1 MSGLSPGKLAGID
14 YGTVRI
20 GVAITDPDRTMA
32 FPFESYTRR
41 NERLDD
47 DYFRSL
53 AESERIV
60 KFVVGL
66 PIHLDGRMSE
76 KAVEAQKFGTRLAE
90 ITGRP
95 VEYMDERFTSVEA
108 GGYLREA
115 KMTSKKRKARVDKI
129 AAQILLTHYL
139 ERGCIGTETPES
151 LDDADEKSL

>member
-1 MSGLSPGKLAGID
+1 MMSGGERGKLAGID

-41 NERLDD
+41 NEKRDA
-47 DYFRSL
+47 DYFRAL
-53 AESERIV
+53 AEEERIV
-60 KFVVGL
+60 KFIVGL
-66 PIHLDGRMSE
+66 PLHLDGRMSE
-76 KAVEAQKFGTRLAE
+76 KAVEAQAFGAKLAE

-108 GGYLREA
+108 GGILREA
-115 KMTSKKRKARVDKI
+115 KMTTKKRKARVDKI

-139 ERGCIGTETPES
+139 ERGCVGTETPES
-151 LDDADEKSL
+151 LDD